1 MDGVRTWLVPSL
13 ESCFLV
19 DNISGILEE
28 TLLVVGLVP
37 AGALEPGATVG
48 TVVAMDTGTL
58 LVGRVKCV
66 VVSEEA
72 VSLLVR

>member
-13 ESCFLV
+13 ESCFPV

-58 LVGRVKCV
+58 LVARVKCV